1 MLAAGII
8 RHRLSAYSSMVIL
21 VRKKDNTWHMCVD
34 YIPLNKIVILDK
46 FPMLVIEELL
56 DELHVE
62 RYISKLDIKYGYHR
76 VTITKGD
83 MHKTSFKTHKGHY
96 MF

>member
-1 MLAAGII
+1 
-8 RHRLSAYSSMVIL
+8 
-21 VRKKDNTWHMCVD
+21 
-34 YIPLNKIVILDK
+34 
-46 FPMLVIEELL
+46 MLVIEELL

-62 RYISKLDIKYGYHR
+62 RYISKLDIKYGYHL
-76 VTITKGD
+76 VIITKGD